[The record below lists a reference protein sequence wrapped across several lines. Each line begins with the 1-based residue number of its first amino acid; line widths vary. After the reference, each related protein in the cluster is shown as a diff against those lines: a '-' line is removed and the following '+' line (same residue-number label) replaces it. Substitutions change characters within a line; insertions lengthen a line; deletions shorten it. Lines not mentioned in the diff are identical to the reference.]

1 MPKPDNQWQDMARE
15 AAARVEAARD
25 AGAQL
30 TFLPDEQP
38 EGEIEGEGKAVG
50 RPKGAKNKVST
61 QMRDYLAA
69 RGCRLPED
77 VISEIA
83 GLNSRD
89 DAITLAMAQTERVLI
104 WANGGRDRV
113 EGRAPGTMAQRLDVF
128 RQQYTMILRA
138 AEALMPYMAP
148 KASPDV
154 SVNNHNTV
162 FVASAPT
169 RPAQAGDQ
177 ARDVTPQETRQDLRN
192 LPADLRHEIER
203 NQALSESETSSADD
217 EARTDEASD

>member
-1 MPKPDNQWQDMARE
+1 MTKPKNEWVRE
-15 AAARVEAARD
+15 AQEAARRVEAARQ

-38 EGEIEGEGKAVG
+38 DGDGEGKGVG
-50 RPKGAKNKVST
+50 RPKGARNKVNT
-61 QMRDYLAA
+61 QMREYLAA

-89 DAITLAMAQTERVLI
+89 DAVTLAMAQTERVLI
-104 WANGGRDRV
+104 WAGDGRDRV

-154 SVNNHNTV
+154 SVDARQIV
-162 FVASAPT
+162 MVASAPT
-169 RPAQAGDQ
+169 DQAAQ
-177 ARDVTPQETRQDLRN
+177 ARDVTPAAPLSARRN
-192 LPADLRHEIER
+192 VPANVRREIER
-203 NQALSESETSSADD
+203 KQALSESEDQHSDA
-217 EARTDEASD
+217 EIRTGEASD